1 MVVWSS
7 ASVPLGPIRQPVGG
21 KEEGVDRP
29 SAVVIDQWELVAL
42 GIATVLSEQDI
53 DTVATVPDARTGVA
67 TARARGADVVVL
79 GASAQ
84 DAPLDVARAVAR
96 LRPRPALVALVGAT
110 DHTSLGQLIATGV
123 EALLLRSAG
132 TDELVE
138 AVRTVR
144 RGDRYVSPALLSS
157 LVGSVSPV
165 AAPPK
170 GTVLTSRERDVL
182 ACLAQGRSNREIA
195 DELFVGVETVKS
207 HLSKLY
213 EKLGARDRH
222 DAVAQALAAGLLG

>member
-1 MVVWSS
+1 
-7 ASVPLGPIRQPVGG
+7 
-21 KEEGVDRP
+21 VDRA

-42 GIATVLSEQDI
+42 GIATVLSEQGI

-67 TARARGADVVVL
+67 TARSRAADVVVL

-110 DHTSLGQLIATGV
+110 DRTSLGQLIATGV
-123 EALLLRSAG
+123 EGLLLRSAG
-132 TDELVE
+132 TDELIE

-157 LVGSVSPV
+157 LVGSVTPV
-165 AAPPK
+165 AAPAS

>member
-1 MVVWSS
+1 M
-7 ASVPLGPIRQPVGG
+7 
-21 KEEGVDRP
+21 DRP

-42 GIATVLSEQDI
+42 GIATVLSEQGI
-53 DTVATVPDARTGVA
+53 DTIATVPDARTGVA
-67 TARARGADVVVL
+67 TARSRGVDVVVL

-84 DAPLDVARAVAR
+84 DSPLDVAGAVAR
-96 LRPRPALVALVGAT
+96 LQPRPLLIAMVGAT
-110 DHTSLGQLIATGV
+110 DHTSLGQLIASGA

-138 AVRTVR
+138 AVQTIR
-144 RGDRYVSPALLSS
+144 RRERYVSPALLSS
-157 LVGSVSPV
+157 LVGSVAPV
-165 AAPPK
+165 TVAPK

-195 DELFVGVETVKS
+195 DELYVGVETVKS

-222 DAVAQALAAGLLG
+222 DAVAQALASGLLG